1 MEMKYFDLIKPGT
14 THDFV
19 KYRRIAVVVSLI
31 VNTLVLLGVLVWPRL
46 NYGVD
51 FAGGT
56 EMQVHFKQPVDPGEI
71 RDLISHLGFGEPT
84 VQAYGSKTDNQFL
97 IRVERIALL
106 TPEKAK
112 QIEDSVKQGLPGLQS
127 FRFDPEVGD
136 KLDFFFKQ
144 PVDEN
149 ALKSAVEKLGTPV
162 KEVRKLIAREGQE
175 QEYTVITQGTADKIG
190 SALREKYGQD
200 QAEVVRTDYVGPQV
214 GKQLRVDGILAVV
227 YAIGMI
233 LVYVGFR
240 FDFRFSPGVVIA
252 LVHDAIITLGF
263 FVVSRHEFN
272 LTSVTVILT
281 VVGYSVNDTIVIYDR
296 IRENAKKHKGRSLRD
311 IVNLSI
317 NEMLGRTIL
326 TSGATAL
333 SLVGLLVYGV
343 GTIWDFAAAMLVGI
357 ISGTYSTW
365 YIASPMTIWLEE
377 HAEQR
382 KAIAAAQPKA
392 RKPDDKKSDDKKPDS
407 TRPAAAAR

>member
-31 VNTLVLLGVLVWPRL
+31 VNTLVLLGV
-46 NYGVD
+46 
-51 FAGGT
+51 
-56 EMQVHFKQPVDPGEI
+56 
-71 RDLISHLGFGEPT
+71 
-84 VQAYGSKTDNQFL
+84 
-97 IRVERIALL
+97 
-106 TPEKAK
+106 
-112 QIEDSVKQGLPGLQS
+112 QGWPGLQS

-200 QAEVVRTDYVGPQV
+200 QVEVVRTDYVGPQV

-252 LVHDAIITLGF
+252 LVHDAIMTLGF
-263 FVVSRHEFN
+263 FVGSGHEFN
-272 LTSVTVILT
+272 LT
-281 VVGYSVNDTIVIYDR
+281 
-296 IRENAKKHKGRSLRD
+296 
-311 IVNLSI
+311 
-317 NEMLGRTIL
+317 
-326 TSGATAL
+326 
-333 SLVGLLVYGV
+333 
-343 GTIWDFAAAMLVGI
+343 
-357 ISGTYSTW
+357 
-365 YIASPMTIWLEE
+365 
-377 HAEQR
+377 
-382 KAIAAAQPKA
+382 
-392 RKPDDKKSDDKKPDS
+392 
-407 TRPAAAAR
+407 

>member
-14 THDFV
+14 SHDFV
-19 KYRRIAVVVSLI
+19 KYRRLAVTVSLI
-31 VNTLVLLGVLVWPRL
+31 LNALVLVGVLVWPGL

-56 EMQVHFKQPVDPGEI
+56 ELQVHFKKPVEPGEI
-71 RDLISHLGFGEPT
+71 RDLVSHLGFGEPT
-84 VQAYGSKTDNQFL
+84 VQRYGSESENQFL

-112 QIEDSVKQGLPGLQS
+112 PIEESVRQALPGLQG

-149 ALKSAVEKLGTPV
+149 ALKAAVEKVGSPV
-162 KEVRKLIAREGQE
+162 KEVRRLIAREGQE
-175 QEYTVITQGTADKIG
+175 QEYTVLTQGTGDKIG
-190 SALREKYGQD
+190 SALREKYGAD
-200 QAEVVRTDYVGPQV
+200 QVEVVRTDYVGPQV

-263 FVVSRHEFN
+263 FLVSRHEFN

-296 IRENAKKHKGRSLRD
+296 IRENAKKHKGRLLRD

-333 SLVGLLVYGV
+333 SLLGLLVYGV

-357 ISGTYSTW
+357 VSGTYSTW

-382 KAIAAAQPKA
+382 KAIAEAQPK
-392 RKPDDKKSDDKKPDS
+392 PKKSD

>member
-1 MEMKYFDLIKPGT
+1 MQMKYFDLIKPGT
-14 THDFV
+14 NHDFV

-31 VNTLVLLGVLVWPRL
+31 VNALVLVGVTVWPGL

-56 EMQVHFKQPVDPGEI
+56 ELQVHFKKPAEAGEL
-71 RDLISHLGFGEPT
+71 RDLVSQLGFGEPT
-84 VQAYGSKTDNQFL
+84 VQEYGKKEDNQFL
-97 IRVERIALL
+97 VRVERIALL
-106 TPEKAK
+106 TPEKAQ
-112 QIEDSVKQGLPGLQS
+112 QIQAAVGQALPGLQS

-136 KLDFFFKQ
+136 KLDFFFKK
-144 PVDEN
+144 PVEES
-149 ALKSAVEKLGTPV
+149 ALRAEVEKQGTSV
-162 KEVRKLIAREGQE
+162 KEIRQLVAREGQE
-175 QEYTVITQGTADKIG
+175 QEYTVITQGTGDKIG
-190 SALREKYGQD
+190 AALREKYGAD
-200 QAEVVRTDYVGPQV
+200 QVEVVRTDYVGPQV

-233 LVYVGFR
+233 LVYVGLR

-263 FVVSRHEFN
+263 FLVSRHEFN

-296 IRENAKKHKGRSLRD
+296 IRENKKTHKGRALRD
-311 IVNLSI
+311 IINLSI

-333 SLVGLLVYGV
+333 SLLGLLIYGV

-365 YIASPMTIWLEE
+365 YIASPMTIWMEE

-382 KAIAAAQPKA
+382 KAILAAQPKA
-392 RKPDDKKSDDKKPDS
+392 PKKSDAG
-407 TRPAAAAR
+407 RPAAAAR

>member
-1 MEMKYFDLIKPGT
+1 MEMKYFELIKPGT

-19 KYRRIAVVVSLI
+19 KYRRVAVIASLI
-31 VNTLVLLGVLVWPRL
+31 INALVLIGVLWRPGL

-56 EMQVHFKQPVDPGEI
+56 ELQVHFKKAVEAGEV
-71 RDLISHLGFGEPT
+71 RDLVSKQGFGEPT
-84 VQAYGSKTDNQFL
+84 VQEYGKKEDNQFL

-106 TPEKAK
+106 TPERAASIKGAVA
-112 QIEDSVKQGLPGLQS
+112 QALPGLQN

-136 KLDFFFKQ
+136 KLDFTFDK
-144 PVDEN
+144 PVDES
-149 ALKSAVEKLGTPV
+149 ALRATVEKAGAPA
-162 KEVRKLIAREGQE
+162 KEVRPLVSREGAKA
-175 QEYTVITQGTADKIG
+175 EYTVITQGTGDKIG
-190 SALREKYGQD
+190 SGLREKYGQD
-200 QAEVVRTDYVGPQV
+200 QVEVVRTDYVGPQV
-214 GKQLRVDGILAVV
+214 GKQLRVDGILAVL
-227 YAIGMI
+227 YAMGMI
-233 LVYVGFR
+233 LIYVGFR
-240 FDFRFSPGVVIA
+240 FDFRFSPGVIIA
-252 LVHDAIITLGF
+252 LIHDAIITLGF

-281 VVGYSVNDTIVIYDR
+281 VVGYSVNDTIVVYDR
-296 IRENAKKHKGRSLRD
+296 IRENAKKHKGRALRD
-311 IVNLSI
+311 IINLSI

-333 SLVGLLVYGV
+333 SLLGLLLYGV

-377 HAEQR
+377 HLANR
-382 KAIAAAQPKA
+382 KAIEDARPK
-392 RKPDDKKSDDKKPDS
+392 PPKKSDA
-407 TRPAAAAR
+407 RPAAAAR

>member
-1 MEMKYFDLIKPGT
+1 MQMKYFELIKPGT
-14 THDFV
+14 NHDFV
-19 KYRRIAVVVSLI
+19 KYRRVAVTFSLI
-31 VNTLVLLGVLVWPRL
+31 VNALILIGAIVWPRL

-56 EMQVHFKQPVDPGEI
+56 ELQVKFDKEVAAGDVREVVSQA
-71 RDLISHLGFGEPT
+71 GFGEPT
-84 VQAYGSKTDNQFL
+84 VQEYGNKRDNQFL

-106 TPEKAK
+106 TPEAAAK
-112 QIEDSVKQGLPGLQS
+112 LKQEVAQDLAQAQLTS
-127 FRFDPEVGD
+127 FHFDPEVGD
-136 KLDFFFKQ
+136 KLDFLFKK
-144 PVDEN
+144 PVDPA
-149 ALKSAVEKLGTPV
+149 ALRAAVEKAGVQT
-162 KEVRKLIAREGQE
+162 KEVRALTSRESQD
-175 QEYTVITQGTADKIG
+175 QEYTVIAQGPGDKIG

-200 QAEVVRTDYVGPQV
+200 QVEVVRTDYVGPQV
-214 GKQLRVDGILAVV
+214 GKQLRIDGILAVV

-233 LVYVGFR
+233 LIYVGFR

-263 FVVSRHEFN
+263 FLVSRHEFN

-296 IRENAKKHKGRSLRD
+296 IRENAKKFKGMPLRD
-311 IVNLSI
+311 LINRSI

-333 SLVGLLVYGV
+333 SLLGLIVYGV
-343 GTIWDFAAAMLVGI
+343 GTIQDFALAMLVGI

-377 HAEQR
+377 HMAHR
-382 KAIAAAQPKA
+382 KAIEAAKPKV
-392 RKPDDKKSDDKKPDS
+392 KPAAKP
-407 TRPAAAAR
+407 PQQAAAR

>member
-19 KYRRIAVVVSLI
+19 KYRRIAVTVSLI
-31 VNTLVLLGVLVWPRL
+31 VNALVLFGVIVWPGL

-56 EMQVHFKQPVDPGEI
+56 ELQVHF
-71 RDLISHLGFGEPT
+71 
-84 VQAYGSKTDNQFL
+84 
-97 IRVERIALL
+97 
-106 TPEKAK
+106 
-112 QIEDSVKQGLPGLQS
+112 
-127 FRFDPEVGD
+127 
-136 KLDFFFKQ
+136 
-144 PVDEN
+144 
-149 ALKSAVEKLGTPV
+149 EKLGTAVQEIRPLV
-162 KEVRKLIAREGQE
+162 SREGQE
-175 QEYTVITQGTADKIG
+175 REYTVITQGTGDKIG
-190 SALREKYGQD
+190 SALREKYGPD
-200 QAEVVRTDYVGPQV
+200 QVEVVRTDYVGPQV
-214 GKQLRVDGILAVV
+214 GKQLRIDGILAVV

-233 LVYVGFR
+233 LVYVGLR

-263 FVVSRHEFN
+263 FLVSRHEFN

-296 IRENAKKHKGRSLRD
+296 IRENVKKHKGGPLRD
-311 IVNLSI
+311 IINLSI

-333 SLVGLLVYGV
+333 SLLGLLLYGV

-377 HAEQR
+377 HMAQR
-382 KAIAAAQPKA
+382 QAIEAAKPKA
-392 RKPDDKKSDDKKPDS
+392 KPAAKP
-407 TRPAAAAR
+407 PQQAAAR